1 VNRRLQHT
9 ALWLGIPAALA
20 TLIALALRAPAAP
33 SAWLFA
39 WFFFLGLPLGALAVL
54 CLHGLTGGRWG
65 APMRPVLWAA
75 TRTLPWLVL
84 LGLPVLFSLDQL
96 YPWLHPDSGNPA
108 TWYLNRGF
116 FLVRLVVYFG
126 LWLFLTWAVPRSG
139 GRMAAA
145 GAVMHAL
152 LITFA
157 AVDLLMSLQ
166 PGWYST
172 TFGLLVG
179 TAEILS
185 ALALCGV
192 ALHWLAPAGTAQ
204 DFHDLGNLLLT
215 FVMIWAYIAF
225 TQFLIIWYENLPHEI
240 RWYLPRLQ
248 GPWAAIAL
256 AVVVFQFA
264 VPFLLLLARRSKR
277 HLPRL
282 AAIALMLLLIRMADS
297 YWTIVPSVRPTP
309 SWLDPL
315 ALLGIGGLWLAAF
328 LFHLD
333 RGKPTAHG

>member
-1 VNRRLQHT
+1 MNRRLQRT
-9 ALWLGIPAALA
+9 ALWVGLPAALA
-20 TLIALALRAPAAP
+20 CLGALALRVPAAP
-33 SAWLFA
+33 AAWLFA

-65 APMRPVLWAA
+65 APLRPVLRAA
-75 TRTLPWLVL
+75 TRTFPWLVL
-84 LGLPVLFSLDQL
+84 LGLPVLFSLDDL
-96 YPWLHPDSGNPA
+96 YPWLHPDGANPA
-108 TWYLNRGF
+108 PWYLNRGF
-116 FLVRLVVYFG
+116 FLARLAVYFG
-126 LWLFLTWAVPRSG
+126 LWLFLIRAVPRSG

-145 GAVMHAL
+145 GAILHAL
-152 LITFA
+152 LVTFA
-157 AVDLLMSLQ
+157 AVDLIMSLM

-185 ALALCGV
+185 ALALCAL
-192 ALHWLAPAGTAQ
+192 ALHRFAPTGSVQ

-248 GPWAAIAL
+248 GPWAVIAL
-256 AVVVFQFA
+256 AVVVFQF
-264 VPFLLLLARRSKR
+264 VLPFLLLLARRSKR

-282 AAIALMLLLIRMADS
+282 AAIGLMLLLIRMADS
-297 YWTIVPSVRPTP
+297 YWIVVPSVRPTP

-315 ALLGIGGLWLAAF
+315 ALFGIGGLWLAAF
-328 LFHLD
+328 LFHLERD
-333 RGKPTAHG
+333 KATGHG